1 MNSGKTAVVAGA
13 TGLIGKHLVELLLR
27 DERYARV
34 VALVRK
40 PLELTHAKLE
50 QRVTDFKTLAEQP
63 LVCDHAFCC
72 LGTTIRKVKTKDAF
86 REVDFTYP
94 LNLAKAARAGGATCF
109 VLVSALGADARASV
123 FYNRV
128 KGEAEEA
135 IKQIGFQALH
145 ILQPSLLLG
154 PRQEYRSGEAAAKWF
169 FKVFDFL
176 IPQKYKAI
184 ESAKVARA
192 ALEYANSISHGTVVH
207 PSAEMQSA

>member
-1 MNSGKTAVVAGA
+1 MSRGKTAVVAGA
-13 TGLIGKHLVELLLR
+13 TGLIGQQVVALLLR

-34 VALVRK
+34 LAFVRK
-40 PLELTHAKLE
+40 PLPITHAKLE
-50 QRVTDFKTLAEQP
+50 QRVVDWKTLGDEA
-63 LVCDHAFCC
+63 VACDHVFCC
-72 LGTTIRKVKTKDAF
+72 LGTTIRKVKTKEAF

-94 LNLAKAARAGGATCF
+94 VNLAKATHAGGATCF

-135 IKQIGFQALH
+135 IKQIGFPTLH
-145 ILQPSLLLG
+145 VLQPSLLLG

-169 FKVFDFL
+169 FKVFGFL
-176 IPQKYKAI
+176 IPPKYKAI

-192 ALEYANSISHGTVVH
+192 ALNYANSTSHGTFVH
-207 PSAEMQSA
+207 PSADMQSA